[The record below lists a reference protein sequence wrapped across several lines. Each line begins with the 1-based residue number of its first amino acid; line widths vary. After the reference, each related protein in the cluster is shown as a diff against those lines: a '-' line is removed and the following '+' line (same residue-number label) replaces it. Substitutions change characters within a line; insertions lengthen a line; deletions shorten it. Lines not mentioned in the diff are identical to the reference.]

1 MFLHRVLSFAR
12 FGTSSIFT
20 PSSFSWF
27 STCFSQVNCGLP
39 LLFLYWLVAYCIAL
53 AAGVSLSS
61 REQCPSH
68 FNLLFFMTVDH
79 GVIPVLRYTSSL
91 LITCGYFTFNT

>member
-1 MFLHRVLSFAR
+1 MFLSKVLSFER
-12 FGTSSIFT
+12 FGSSTILI

-27 STCFSQVNCGLP
+27 STCFSQVSCGLS

-61 REQCPSH
+61 REQYPSH
-68 FNLLFFMTVDH
+68 FNLVFLMIVDD
-79 GVIPVLRYTSSL
+79 GAILVLQYTSSL
-91 LITCGYFTFNT
+91 LITCGYFTFHT